1 MTTSNTLFTIKFS
14 YKGQTATIDN
24 ISLEATTSSDLLS
37 KARASFDV
45 ANDIIL
51 RLIFKGKTIAQ
62 ETIPTD
68 HEDDTTI
75 INNNHPAFQQLDI
88 KIPKNNTLKI
98 IVMGST
104 TASNIQQLNA
114 LKSDPLMRGFE
125 DEKSTTKKS
134 TKSSAALSTYWGP
147 KYTQQNSQYKFCK
160 FQECTD
166 ASFGSRP
173 GSSTPHAFKA
183 RDLLH
188 QLATDP
194 GIISILTKRELLV
207 ATLGEMDPID
217 DRLMQA
223 KQSEGACL
231 LGYNTNHGMRI
242 DVKLRTDDLAAF
254 RPYNELASTLIH
266 ELSHNWVG
274 EHNTLFWTNY
284 GQMRVEYLYVHA
296 RLMNGSV
303 FVNGKR
309 TATLAGVTD
318 MISPSSSSS
327 NNGSSS
333 NVGNVTSY
341 QTTVMDNICQSV
353 IQELA
358 REMAQHQ
365 LPVQLVI
372 PAILTFSKELL
383 AESKKED
390 AVDESGG
397 GYKLGSALDKD
408 TNESN
413 ANTDNAT
420 NMSVRERALAAA
432 EKRAREQLKKKD
444 EPSSR

>member
-1 MTTSNTLFTIKFS
+1 
-14 YKGQTATIDN
+14 
-24 ISLEATTSSDLLS
+24 
-37 KARASFDV
+37 
-45 ANDIIL
+45 
-51 RLIFKGKTIAQ
+51 
-62 ETIPTD
+62 
-68 HEDDTTI
+68 
-75 INNNHPAFQQLDI
+75 
-88 KIPKNNTLKI
+88 
-98 IVMGST
+98 
-104 TASNIQQLNA
+104 
-114 LKSDPLMRGFE
+114 
-125 DEKSTTKKS
+125 
-134 TKSSAALSTYWGP
+134 
-147 KYTQQNSQYKFCK
+147 
-160 FQECTD
+160 
-166 ASFGSRP
+166 
-173 GSSTPHAFKA
+173 
-183 RDLLH
+183 
-188 QLATDP
+188 
-194 GIISILTKRELLV
+194 
-207 ATLGEMDPID
+207 
-217 DRLMQA
+217 
-223 KQSEGACL
+223 
-231 LGYNTNHGMRI
+231 MRI
-242 DVKLRTDDLAAF
+242 DVKLRTDDLSAF

-274 EHNTLFWTNY
+274 EHNVLFWTNY
-284 GQMRVEYLYVHA
+284 GQMRVEYLFVHA

-333 NVGNVTSY
+333 NVGNVTSS